1 MQIAGTD
8 IFGCKVTYNGA
19 IISDVTKPNE
29 EKEWEVPLHILD
41 SKIFTDDALVDVRKY
56 NQKR

>member
-41 SKIFTDDALVDVRKY
+41 SKIFTDDALVDVRKI
-56 NQKR
+56 